1 VPVVL
6 RPGVCRVTL
15 TTDQLTRRR
24 QGIGASDVPA
34 IVGLDSYRSPF
45 DVWYAKTQ
53 VVPTG
58 QLPESGPSR
67 WGHLLEP
74 VIAGEYARALD
85 ADVLLE
91 ESGTLEGAEPWI
103 LATPDRIVR
112 RVGYDVRW
120 LLEIKSR
127 STRTLRDWGESG
139 TDHVPA
145 SVLCQVQWQMLVTGD
160 ERADVAL
167 FITDERQMRTY
178 TVRRDQETIDMLA
191 EECRLF
197 WEGHVLAN
205 VAPEMV
211 GQHVT
216 DYVRDR
222 FKVAG
227 EGVRVASPDETSWI
241 AELARLKAEAK
252 ANEEAQKPIITALQ
266 LAIGRDKGLRAEN
279 GDRATWSNVK
289 GSAETNWQA
298 VAEALKAPAA
308 LIQQHTT
315 IKPGHRQL
323 RVTAAGASE

>member
-1 VPVVL
+1 M
-6 RPGVCRVTL
+6 TL

-191 EECRLF
+191 EECRRF

-227 EGVRVASPDETSWI
+227 EGVRVATGDETSWI

-266 LAIGRDKGLRAEN
+266 LAIGDDKGLLAE
-279 GDRATWSNVK
+279 GVGRVTWSNVK
-289 GSAETNWQA
+289 GKAETDWKA
-298 VAEALKAPAA
+298 LATTLGATEAA
-308 LIQQHTT
+308 IRDHTI
-315 IKPGHRQL
+315 IKPGYRQM
-323 RVTAAGASE
+323 RVTPLGASE